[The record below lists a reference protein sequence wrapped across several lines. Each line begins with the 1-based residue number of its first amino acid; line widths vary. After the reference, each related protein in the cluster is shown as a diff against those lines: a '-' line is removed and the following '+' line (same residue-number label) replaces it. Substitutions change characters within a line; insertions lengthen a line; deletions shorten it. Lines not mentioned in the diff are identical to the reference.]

1 MSIIDV
7 QDDEIL
13 SPMEGGLGPWGS
25 AVGAT
30 QWFRGGPKKTA
41 GGAIWL
47 GVWGAEV
54 SGRGL
59 GARARAFMFGS
70 LGSLS

>member
-13 SPMEGGLGPWGS
+13 SPMEGGLGPWGT

-30 QWFRGGPKKTA
+30 QWFRGVPKKTA
-41 GGAIWL
+41 GGGGAI
-47 GVWGAEV
+47 
-54 SGRGL
+54 
-59 GARARAFMFGS
+59 
-70 LGSLS
+70 